1 MKTKELFKRYFLF
14 VLCLFF
20 MGLGIAMTK
29 HAGLGVSAISSLPNI
44 ISLRF
49 NFFSFGTWL
58 TVSNIIYL
66 SGQIILLRK
75 KFQPIQL
82 LQLPLAFIF
91 GYFTDLGLLI
101 SSFIP
106 NNIYAVQ
113 FITTALGVFI
123 LGFGISLGVI
133 ANTVLTSAEGLVKAI
148 SVVSGKKFSNIKI
161 AVDISWVV
169 VTVILS
175 IVFYKDPLVG
185 VREGT
190 VYSAIFTGLSVKF
203 CMKHLEKPLEKFLI
217 R

>member
-1 MKTKELFKRYFLF
+1 MKTKELFKRYLLF

-29 HAGLGVSAISSLPNI
+29 HSGLGVSAISSLPNV
-44 ISLRF
+44 ISLKF

-58 TVSNIIYL
+58 TISNIIYL
-66 SGQIILLRK
+66 FGQILLLRK

-91 GYFTDLGLLI
+91 GYFTDFGLLI
-101 SSFIP
+101 SKIIP
-106 NNIYAVQ
+106 NNIYIIQFLTMAV
-113 FITTALGVFI
+113 GVFI
-123 LGFGISLGVI
+123 LGFGIALGVI

-148 SVVSGKKFSNIKI
+148 SDVSGKKFSNVKI

-169 VTVILS
+169 ATVILS
-175 IVFYKDPLVG
+175 ILFFGDALAG

-203 CMKHLEKPLEKFLI
+203 CMKVLEKPLEKFLTK
-217 R
+217 